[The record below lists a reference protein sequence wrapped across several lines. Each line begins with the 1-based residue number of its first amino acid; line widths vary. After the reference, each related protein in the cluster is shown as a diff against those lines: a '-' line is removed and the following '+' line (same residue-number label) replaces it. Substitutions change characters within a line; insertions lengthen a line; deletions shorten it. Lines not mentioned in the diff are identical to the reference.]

1 LQVGERVFAI
11 GAPEG
16 LDLTLSEG
24 IISRLEVWKPE
35 GVPDAESMVEQ
46 IQTTAAISPGSSGG
60 GLFDQAGRLIG
71 ITTSSIRGAQNLN
84 FAIPVSDVQSLVD
97 RMHLQQLSDDK

>member
-1 LQVGERVFAI
+1 
-11 GAPEG
+11 
-16 LDLTLSEG
+16 
-24 IISRLEVWKPE
+24 
-35 GVPDAESMVEQ
+35 MVEQ